1 MSLDLKNIIKPYP
14 SPIITGRGID
24 LDFPMLAG
32 CLALLGLGLVMI
44 TSASSEVAA
53 VQSGNTLYHM
63 IRHLIYLVIGLGA
76 CIVTM
81 MIPIATWQRLGWLML
96 IGAFGLLVM
105 VILPGIGREVNGSM
119 RWIGFG
125 AFNVQPSE
133 IAKVFVVIYLAGYL
147 VRRQKEV
154 RESWMG
160 FFKPFIV
167 LLPMAGLLLM
177 EPDFGATVVMMGA
190 AAAMLFLGGV
200 GLFRFTLMVV
210 LAVAAVTVLV
220 QAQPYR
226 MARLITFTD
235 PWSDQFGSGYQLTQ
249 ALIAFGRGEWLGV
262 GLGNSVQKQFYLPEA
277 HTDFVFSVLAE
288 ELGVV
293 GSLCTV
299 ALFVFVCVRAMYI
312 GMWAERAKQFFG
324 AYVAYG
330 LSFLWI
336 GQFLINIGVNVG
348 LLVMVIVPGIGR
360 EVNGSMRWIGFSFFN
375 VQPSE
380 IAKVF
385 VVIYLAGYLVRQQKE
400 VRESWMGF
408 FKPFIVLL
416 PMAGLLLMEP
426 DFGATVVMMGAAA
439 AMLFLGGVG
448 LFRFALMVALAVGA
462 VFVLVQAQPYRM
474 ARLITFTDPWSDQFG
489 SGYQLTQA
497 LIAFGRGEWFGVGL
511 GNSVQKQFYLPEAHT
526 DFVFSVLAEELGV
539 VGSLLT
545 VALFVFVCVRGMYIG
560 MWAERAKQYFAAY
573 MAYGLSFL
581 WIGQFLINI
590 GVNVGLLPTKGLT
603 LPFLSYGG
611 SSLVICCV
619 CMGLLLR
626 IEWESRTHLGS
637 EETDFKE
644 SDFAEEPNNGR

>member
-1 MSLDLKNIIKPYP
+1 MIFGVIKPYP
-14 SPIITGRGID
+14 SPLISGRGVD
-24 LDFPMLAG
+24 VDFPMLAG

-53 VQSGNTLYHM
+53 VNSGNTLYM
-63 IRHLIYLVIGLGA
+63 MTRHLIYMIIGIGA
-76 CIVTM
+76 CGVTM
-81 MIPIATWQRLGWLML
+81 LIPVATWQRLGWMML
-96 IGAFGLLVM
+96 LGAFGLLIM
-105 VILPGIGREVNGSM
+105 VLIPGVGREVNGSM

-133 IAKVFVVIYLAGYL
+133 IAKVFVVIFLAGYL
-147 VRRQKEV
+147 IRRQTEV

-200 GLFRFTLMVV
+200 GLFRFSLMVA
-210 LAVAAVTVLV
+210 LAVGAVFVLV

-293 GSLCTV
+293 GSLLTV
-299 ALFVFVCVRAMYI
+299 GLFVFVSIRAMYI

-330 LSFLWI
+330 L
-336 GQFLINIGVNVG
+336 
-348 LLVMVIVPGIGR
+348 
-360 EVNGSMRWIGFSFFN
+360 
-375 VQPSE
+375 
-380 IAKVF
+380 A
-385 VVIYLAGYLVRQQKE
+385 
-400 VRESWMGF
+400 
-408 FKPFIVLL
+408 
-416 PMAGLLLMEP
+416 
-426 DFGATVVMMGAAA
+426 
-439 AMLFLGGVG
+439 
-448 LFRFALMVALAVGA
+448 
-462 VFVLVQAQPYRM
+462 
-474 ARLITFTDPWSDQFG
+474 
-489 SGYQLTQA
+489 
-497 LIAFGRGEWFGVGL
+497 
-511 GNSVQKQFYLPEAHT
+511 
-526 DFVFSVLAEELGV
+526 
-539 VGSLLT
+539 
-545 VALFVFVCVRGMYIG
+545 
-560 MWAERAKQYFAAY
+560 
-573 MAYGLSFL
+573 FL

-611 SSLVICCV
+611 SSLVICCASL
-619 CMGLLLR
+619 GLLLR
-626 IEWESRTHLGS
+626 IEWESRNNMGS
-637 EETDFKE
+637 EEAEFNE
-644 SDFAEEPNNGR
+644 SDFAEEPKHGR